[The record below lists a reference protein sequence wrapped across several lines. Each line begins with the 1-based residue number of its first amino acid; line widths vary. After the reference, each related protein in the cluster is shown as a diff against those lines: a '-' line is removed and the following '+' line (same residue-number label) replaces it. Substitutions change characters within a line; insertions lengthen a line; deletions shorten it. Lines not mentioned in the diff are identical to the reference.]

1 MSNRILEN
9 KWAILAV
16 VLWST
21 VATAFKLSL
30 RHLSPLNLLFFAS
43 VVSLSIFGLFYLRS
57 FSLNSRNLRSLY
69 LGFLNPFLYY
79 TLMFFAY
86 SRLSAQQAQALNYTW
101 PLLMVLLS
109 IPLLKKRPSLNTFLG
124 LSLGFLGALTVA
136 TQGQIKSLK
145 FSDPIGILLG
155 LGNALVWALF
165 WILNL
170 KDKRPSIEKMF
181 WNFVAG
187 SFYTLV
193 ALLFTGSF
201 TFPNFKGLFG
211 ALYIGLFEMGITFL
225 IWLKA
230 IKKDLEIASLLSYL
244 VPFLSLFFIHFFVGE
259 KIHFST
265 ITGLAL
271 ILSGIYL
278 GKR

>member
-1 MSNRILEN
+1 MLTSILEN

-30 RHLSPLNLLFFAS
+30 HYLSPLNLLFFS
-43 VVSLSIFGLFYLRS
+43 SLVSLIVFGIFYLPS
-57 FSLNSRNLRSLY
+57 FSLNKRNLISLY

-79 TLMFFAY
+79 TLMFSAY

-101 PLLMVLLS
+101 PLLMILLS
-109 IPLLKKRPSLNTFLG
+109 IPLLKKRPKIKTILG
-124 LSLGFLGALTVA
+124 LVLGFFGALTVA
-136 TQGQIKSLK
+136 TQGQIKSLN
-145 FSDPIGILLG
+145 FSDPIGVLLG
-155 LGNALVWALF
+155 LGNAFVWALF

-170 KDKRPSIEKMF
+170 KDKREPVEKMF

-187 SFYTLV
+187 SFYTFLT
-193 ALLFTGSF
+193 LLFTKSL
-201 TFPNFKGLFG
+201 TLLNVKGFFG
-211 ALYIGLFEMGITFL
+211 AFYIGLFEMGITFL

-230 IKKDLEIASLLSYL
+230 IKKDLETSSLLSYL
-244 VPFLSLFFIHFFVGE
+244 VPFLSLIFIHLFVGE
-259 KIHFST
+259 KIHLST
-265 ITGLAL
+265 ITGLIF